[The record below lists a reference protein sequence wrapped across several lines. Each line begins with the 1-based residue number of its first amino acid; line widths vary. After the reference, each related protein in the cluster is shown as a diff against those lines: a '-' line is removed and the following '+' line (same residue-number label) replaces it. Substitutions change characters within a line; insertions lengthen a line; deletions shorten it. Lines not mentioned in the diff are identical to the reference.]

1 MDQSADIIIRNG
13 KVLTMDAAAPRAQA
27 VAITGN
33 CIVIVGSD
41 AEAMELAGPSTQV
54 IDAAGGTIMPGFN
67 ESHMHIFGGSLSL
80 TQLPLLGVR
89 GEPALRSAITA
100 YAAENPDLPLLVGNG
115 TDYLIFGDTPA
126 DRHKLDAIMP
136 DRPLLLVS
144 PDYHTAWANTAA
156 LKAAG
161 ILEGAKLSVGNEIV
175 MGADGLAAGELRE
188 SEAMGPVLELAST
201 GGRERFGIATG
212 GDPDLV
218 TDADRA
224 SDIALFKKGLAY
236 CASLGITSFQNMD
249 GNLYQ
254 LELLDEIEKT
264 DGLPVRVRMPY
275 HMKNFMPLSVI
286 EEKAAVWRERYNTD
300 RLRCDFIKMFADG
313 VVESGTAVMVG
324 GYGDHPDENG
334 DLLFPV
340 EQFNAVAAEADR
352 LGFQMAVH
360 SIGSGAVREVLDG
373 YDYARKINGA
383 RDSRHRI
390 EHIETIEQ
398 EDVPRLAALGIVGSM
413 QPTHPPG
420 TGDLPLQPYLD
431 RIGEKRWPLAFAWRT
446 IKDSG
451 VTLVHGTDW
460 PVTPLDP
467 LACIEGALIRQPWR
481 DDLED
486 QRLSLM
492 ELLEG
497 YTKNCAW
504 VEFMEDRKGILKSGY
519 LADIVVLTGDL
530 EGTAP
535 EAVSSLKPAVTIC
548 DGRITHTLV

>member
-1 MDQSADIIIRNG
+1 MGQSANIVIRNG
-13 KVLTMDAAAPRAQA
+13 KVITMDDAAPRAQA
-27 VAITGN
+27 VAIIGN
-33 CIVIVGSD
+33 RIVKVGSD
-41 AEAMELAGPSTQV
+41 AEAMELAGPVTHV
-54 IDAAGGTIMPGFN
+54 IDAGGGTIVPGFN

-80 TQLPLLGVR
+80 IQLPLMGVR
-89 GEPALRSAITA
+89 GEAALTNAIAA
-100 YAAENPDLPLLVGNG
+100 YAAQNPDLPLLVGNG
-115 TDYLIFGDTPA
+115 ADYLIFGDTPS
-126 DRHKLDAIMP
+126 DRRKLDAIMP
-136 DRPLLLVS
+136 DRPLLLIS

-161 ILEGAKLSVGNEIV
+161 ILEGAKLSIGNEIV

-188 SEAMGPVLELAST
+188 SEAMGPVLELGST

-212 GDPDLV
+212 GNPDLV
-218 TDADRA
+218 TDAQRA
-224 SDIALFKKGLAY
+224 SDIALLKKGLAY

-286 EEKAAVWRERYNTD
+286 EEKAVVWRERYNTD
-300 RLRCDFIKMFADG
+300 RLRCDFVKMFADG
-313 VVESGTAVMVG
+313 VIESGTAVMVG
-324 GYGDHPDENG
+324 GYGDRPDENG

-340 EQFNAVAAEADR
+340 EQFNAVAVEADR

-360 SIGSGAVREVLDG
+360 AIGSGAVREVLDG
-373 YDYARKINGA
+373 YEHARTLNGA
-383 RDSRHRI
+383 RDNRHRI
-390 EHIETIEQ
+390 EHIETIEPD
-398 EDVPRLAALGIVGSM
+398 DVPRLSALGVVGSM

-420 TGDLPLQPYLD
+420 TGDLPLQPYLG

-451 VTLVHGTDW
+451 VTLVLGTDW
-460 PVTPLDP
+460 PVTPIDP
-467 LACIEGALIRQPWR
+467 LACIQGALMRRPWR
-481 DDLED
+481 DDLKD
-486 QRLSLM
+486 QRLSLT

-504 VEFMEDRKGILKSGY
+504 VEFMEDRKGVLKPGY
-519 LADIVVLTGDL
+519 LADVVVLSGDI
-530 EGTAP
+530 EATAP
-535 EAVSSLKPAVTIC
+535 EEVSRLKAALTIC
-548 DGRITHTLV
+548 DGRVTHTSL